1 MFEWLAVFA
10 GPFPLAA
17 AERVCAAQATDPAEV
32 AEIVLGLVDRSLVVA
47 QLGTDGTRYTLLETI
62 RAFARDRLAE
72 RGETDA
78 AVRAHAGWAVELAEA
93 AEPALQGPDEA
104 RWVHVLSAATD
115 DLRAAHAWAL
125 EHDLGLAV
133 RLVAALCWYAEFHV
147 AEEML
152 AWARSTVGAA
162 ERGGGRHPRLP
173 VAYAMAAIGH
183 RFRGDLDTTRT
194 LAARGAALAAGP
206 ADPAGW
212 FPRNILLDVEFFGGR
227 LAEAEA
233 LLVDLERDTR
243 AAGARFPLA
252 ISLWMRALTACYSGD
267 RAAALRYAEQA
278 RGEATAL
285 GNPSMAA
292 WVAYT
297 EAEIRLDTDPGRA
310 MRLLD
315 EAIDLGRSVDNRYL
329 VGVALVSAASVHGR
343 HGDPQHA
350 LRRFRAVL
358 AFWHEAGGWNHLWTA
373 MRSVVELLSRIG
385 ADEDAAV
392 LYGAVS
398 ASRTAT
404 RVYGADAARLAAVL
418 DALTRRLGPERLD
431 EAVRRGEE
439 MGDDD
444 AVAAA
449 YAAIDAV
456 APLRYRYLKSP

>member
-1 MFEWLAVFA
+1 
-10 GPFPLAA
+10 
-17 AERVCAAQATDPAEV
+17 V
-32 AEIVLGLVDRSLVVA
+32 ADVVLGLVDRSLVVA
-47 QLGTDGTRYTLLETI
+47 QLGATDRTRYTLLETI

-72 RGETDA
+72 HGETDA
-78 AVRAHAGWAVELAEA
+78 ALRAHAEWAVELAEA

-133 RLVAALCWYAEFHV
+133 RLVAALFWYAEFHV

-152 AWARSTVGAA
+152 AWARSTVRAA
-162 ERGGGRHPRLP
+162 ERAGVTHPRLP
-173 VAYAMAAIGH
+173 VVYAVAAIAH

-206 ADPAGW
+206 SDPAGW
-212 FPRNILLDVEFFGGR
+212 CPRNILLDVEFFRGR

-243 AAGARFPLA
+243 AAGARYPLTTA
-252 ISLWMRALTACYSGD
+252 LWMRALTACYSG
-267 RAAALRYAEQA
+267 AGATALHYAERA
-278 RGEATAL
+278 RREAAAL
-285 GNPSMAA
+285 GNPSMSA
-292 WVAYT
+292 WVSYT
-297 EAEIRLDTDPGRA
+297 EAEIRLDTDPSRA

-315 EAIDLGRSVDNRYL
+315 EAVALGRAVDNRYL

-343 HGDPQHA
+343 HGDPHHA

-358 AFWHEAGGWNHLWTA
+358 AVWHEAGGWNHLWTA
-373 MRSVVELLSRIG
+373 MRSVVELLTRIG

-404 RVYGADAARLAAVL
+404 RAYGADAARLTAVL
-418 DALTRRLGPERLD
+418 DALTHRLGPERLD

-449 YAAIDAV
+449 YAAIDAAEPV
-456 APLRYRYLKSP
+456 AHAELLQDVGPVPVDGPRADPEGLGDLP